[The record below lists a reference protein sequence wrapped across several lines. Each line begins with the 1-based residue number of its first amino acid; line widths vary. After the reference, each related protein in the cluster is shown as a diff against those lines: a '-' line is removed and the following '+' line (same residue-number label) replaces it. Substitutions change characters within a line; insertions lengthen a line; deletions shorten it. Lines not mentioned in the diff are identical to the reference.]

1 MHNRFS
7 ISLFVCLTITSLF
20 VPLTVLAQTSGQP
33 QLHLH
38 EVPSPLQV
46 TTSGGAVGLSIQPS
60 FSVLDGENQV
70 LMAFEIVD
78 ATINIEDESYTA
90 VVQEY
95 EVPWTII
102 YLVDTSKTL
111 GDFSTS
117 ATFKNIKN
125 ILATS
130 VEALPDNSNIAVMS
144 FANGTTTQMEF
155 NQDTE
160 IATTALRNLTASYSG
175 NTCMN
180 DGLYDAI
187 NKLGG
192 APGRKAVILFTA
204 GADDCA
210 RRTATEVVDLALSNG
225 VQIYPVGLQGY
236 TITQAELD
244 ALADPTG
251 GLADLRPES
260 ALSFGISNVIGIL
273 MNQWTAKAT
282 VYPSAGEVTATLTVN
297 LSDNISITSREFT
310 FQSSQ
315 DYIPPTEIVIKGN
328 VQSLVDGI
336 LFNLDIRQRQ
346 KIRQLN
352 VTIISN
358 ESGQS
363 VVAQSLISFSEVNTV
378 PTVSLIPGSEY
389 TLNLSAM
396 DEGGNILSE
405 ATAEFEYAPPAA
417 NLQVSSVTP
426 PSPDQDGF
434 LVNVAS
440 QNISGVVKYEA
451 WFGEEET
458 QTIIEGTQVTVPL
471 GDPISIPDDGIRSGT
486 YLVFVQ
492 ALDENDTVL
501 ANAPPFEYVYKRPS
515 IFQTFPQA
523 VSSSPLAIS
532 AITGLCCL
540 SLLGII
546 GILFIV
552 IPRRKREDV
561 EVDLV
566 MPQKERRQAVPAPRP
581 TPRTK
586 PPVEPEEKPEE
597 SALAAEAERTPPRKP
612 PTAPRKQ
619 VSRAKPPAEPE
630 EGPSETPVSEVPEKA
645 PPRKPPTAP
654 KQPPASEKP
663 AVKKPGDLPAA
674 RIEIKEPAGIDF
686 AVEMR
691 YTPFSI
697 GRKDENDAV
706 LPLDSASGVSGNH
719 LILTFVDGEYHAFDQ
734 NSTYGTVVDGVP
746 VTKGNPATLKDG
758 SVIMLGPK
766 VKIIFN
772 LL

>member
-1 MHNRFS
+1 MRIRITNTLTLCLLIS
-7 ISLFVCLTITSLF
+7 SLFLSSNA
-20 VPLTVLAQTSGQP
+20 LAQSSGEP

-38 EVPSPLQV
+38 DVPPPLQV

-60 FSVLDGENQV
+60 FSILDADDQV

-78 ATINIEDESYTA
+78 ATINIEGESYTA
-90 VVQEY
+90 VVQEE
-95 EVPWTII
+95 EVPWTVI
-102 YLVDTSKTL
+102 YLVDTSRTL
-111 GDFSTS
+111 GDFSTLP
-117 ATFKNIKN
+117 TFKNVKN

-144 FANGTTTQMEF
+144 FASVSSTQMEF

-160 IATTALRNLTASYSG
+160 IATTTLRNLGANSSG

-204 GADDCA
+204 GTDDCA
-210 RRTATEVVDLALSNG
+210 RRTPAEVVDLARSNR
-225 VQIYPVGLQGY
+225 VQIYAVGLQGY

-251 GLADLRPES
+251 GLADLRNES

-282 VYPSAGEVTATLTVN
+282 VYPTAGEVNATLTVN
-297 LSDNISITSREFT
+297 LSDNISITSPEFT

-328 VQSLVDGI
+328 VQSLADGI

-346 KIRQLN
+346 QIRQVN
-352 VTIISN
+352 ITIISN
-358 ESGQS
+358 ETGQS
-363 VVAQSLISFSEVNTV
+363 VLAQSLLTFSEVNTV
-378 PTVSLIPGSEY
+378 PTVNLIPGSEY
-389 TLNLSAM
+389 TLNVSAL
-396 DEGGNILSE
+396 DAGGNILSE
-405 ATAEFEYAPPAA
+405 TSAEFEYAPPAA
-417 NLQVSSVTP
+417 NLLVNGVTP
-426 PSPDQDGF
+426 PSSDQDGF
-434 LVNVAS
+434 LVNVSS

-451 WFGEEET
+451 WLGEEET
-458 QTIIEGTQVTVPL
+458 QAVIEGTQVTVPL
-471 GDPISIPDDGIRSGT
+471 GDPILIPDEGIRSGS

-492 ALDENDTVL
+492 ALNENDTVL
-501 ANAPPFEYVYKRPS
+501 AEAPAYELVYKRPS

-523 VSSSPLAIS
+523 VGSSPLAIS

-546 GILFIV
+546 GILVVV
-552 IPRRKREDV
+552 IPRRSRTDV

-566 MPQKERRQAVPAPRP
+566 MPQKERRQSTPTPRP
-581 TPRTK
+581 APRTK
-586 PPVEPEEKPEE
+586 PPVEAEQTQDE
-597 SALAAEAERTPPRKP
+597 STPAPAVER
-612 PTAPRKQ
+612 
-619 VSRAKPPAEPE
+619 V
-630 EGPSETPVSEVPEKA
+630 

-654 KQPPASEKP
+654 KRAAPIEQPAK
-663 AVKKPGDLPAA
+663 AVQNLPAA
-674 RIEIKEPAGIDF
+674 KLELRKPEETQFTA
-686 AVEMR
+686 EMR
-691 YTPFSI
+691 HTPFTI
-697 GRKDENDAV
+697 GRKKDNDAV
-706 LPLDSASGVSGNH
+706 LPLDSSSGVSGNH
-719 LILTFVDGEYHAFDQ
+719 LIITFVDGEYHAFDQ
-734 NSTYGTVVDGVP
+734 NSTYGTVIDGTP
-746 VTKGNPATLKDG
+746 VTKENPATLKDG
-758 SVIMLGPK
+758 SIIMLGPK
-766 VKIIFN
+766 TKIIFT